1 MVKSLENASVFFFIN
16 KLFNANL
23 VNPNKTY
30 NFAANLITMDNFL
43 TLFLISSGFLVF
55 VFIGIGIKILL
66 KKNGEFSGTCASQNP
81 FLNKEGEACG
91 FCGAEPDEKC
101 KKEEIN

>member
-1 MVKSLENASVFFFIN
+1 MIKSLENASIFFFIN

-30 NFAANLITMDNFL
+30 NFVDKLITMENFL
-43 TLFLISSGFLVF
+43 SLFLISLGFMVF
-55 VFIGIGIKILL
+55 VFAGIGIKILL

-101 KKEEIN
+101 KKED